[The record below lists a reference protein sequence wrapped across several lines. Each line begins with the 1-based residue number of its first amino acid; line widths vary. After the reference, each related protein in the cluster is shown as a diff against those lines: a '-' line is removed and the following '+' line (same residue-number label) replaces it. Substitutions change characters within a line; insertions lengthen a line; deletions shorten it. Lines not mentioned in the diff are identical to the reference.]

1 MAISLSFGVMFATV
15 VTLVLVPAGYMILE
29 DIKATW
35 NWLYGSGS
43 AESRKTDQAIQV
55 KHL

>member
-1 MAISLSFGVMFATV
+1 MFATV

-29 DIKATW
+29 DIKAVW

-43 AESRKTDQAIQV
+43 AGSRKTDQAIQV